1 MNERITYYSNPDVI
15 YDEEVDV
22 VKGASLLGTEVDKN
36 FNTLE
41 GRGIKNVEI
50 NKDEKSLIIT
60 LLNGKKYTC
69 ETPYEEGI
77 TSIDFDYDKDFGV
90 LSVYIN
96 KSEKPI
102 EIDGFITKGDV
113 EEIASENTVFS
124 DTTLSGDGTATSP
137 LSLSRTQRTGM
148 FKPVIDAVEELP
160 TEGMIVGD
168 RYVTI
173 EPVDVYGALYTYRGV
188 KNIMRNIRCGK
199 WRVARKW
206 DWDDM
211 LNALEPNRINKSHH
225 RKDCNVYLG
234 HDANTYLAQEVY
246 NFNPVL
252 CGYAYEEEN
261 PHVVYNG
268 MRTAWWTGSNED
280 GRNAYYKRIDDGVN
294 GVYQDIVDGKN
305 YYSVRLVRDYED
317 NEVLSAEEIMGTTYP
332 VTLMPSETKG
342 LRVWLAVNFSSE
354 LVPVTDDFSHTN
366 CYINCDE
373 VPPQTETETITDTI
387 IVDDMQ
393 GARFRPGPEE
403 WPNAVAMAYI
413 NEWDGEKWLKMALGE
428 YDTFYMIEKGDY
440 YRLEN
445 GEVVPVHGADEKT
458 LADNTNMIKALMTLH
473 STDEV
478 TQGMLTVAYE
488 NQGDYTPRYTPTING
503 NQITYDNI
511 PASEIPQGYLMND
524 LARFVG
530 AIYGTYGLDP
540 AVYPSNTDGREYAW
554 DERLGLKGSNY
565 VRHTADGEIEW
576 INEEEHLAYTL
587 VHDIVEDFTA
597 AMPASSFS
605 FSVNLGGREINVQI
619 TVDLQH

>member
-50 NKDEKSLIIT
+50 DKDEKSLIIT

-96 KSEKPI
+96 KSETPI

-113 EEIASENTVFS
+113 EEIAGKNSVFS

-211 LNALEPNRINKSHH
+211 LNALEPNRVNKSHH

-366 CYINCDE
+366 CYVNCDE

-403 WPNAVAMAYI
+403 WPDAVAMAYI

-473 STDEV
+473 GTDEV

-488 NQGDYTPRYTPTING
+488 NQGDYIPHYTPTING
-503 NQITYDNI
+503 NRISYLDI

-540 AVYPSNTDGREYAW
+540 AVYPSNTDGRKYAW

-576 INEEEHLAYTL
+576 IDEEEHLAYTL
-587 VHDIVEDFTA
+587 VHDIVEDFTTA
-597 AMPASSFS
+597 ATPSFP

-619 TVDLQH
+619 TVDSQH